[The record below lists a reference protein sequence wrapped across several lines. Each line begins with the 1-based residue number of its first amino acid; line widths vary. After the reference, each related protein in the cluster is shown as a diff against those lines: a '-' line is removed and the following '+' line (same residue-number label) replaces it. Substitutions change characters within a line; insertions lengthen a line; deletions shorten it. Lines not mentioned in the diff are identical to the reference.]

1 MQNQS
6 LIEKIRDKD
15 LDTDHDDHIAQI
27 TGVRQVPTPV
37 YYRHIETGEEF
48 YDISGALAWPSADS
62 AGFAVIVG
70 VKKGDDSQEP
80 AFEALAEVESP
91 SVEGLLKASCAI
103 RGKWGYPE
111 VLDVWQ
117 ADAERF
123 STVAVDFN
131 HNLKRS
137 DAMVLSDPYDFQRPN
152 RTEIYLQRIFEL
164 IASRR
169 LFLGDCSRLKGC
181 LRDLPRDA
189 AQTGQIE
196 QWPAAAA
203 LGYAVH
209 TLLVLKPWL
218 RFVKQQRLVST
229 MGEDGDNF
237 YDLPYHEQREVMQ
250 LLDPG
255 GEDGPPGD
263 DGRLINTIR

>member
-48 YDISGALAWPSADS
+48 YGISGALCWPAADQP
-62 AGFAVIVG
+62 GFAVIVG
-70 VKKGDDSQEP
+70 VKKGDDPQEP

-91 SVEGLLKASCAI
+91 SVEGLLAACCAI
-103 RGKWGYPE
+103 RGKWGYPD
-111 VLDVWQ
+111 VLDIWL

-123 STVAVDFN
+123 STVVVDFN
-131 HNLKRS
+131 QNLKPQDS
-137 DAMVLSDPYDFQRPN
+137 MLLSDPYDFQRPN

-164 IASRR
+164 IGSRR
-169 LFLGDCSRLKGC
+169 LFLGGCGRLKGC
-181 LRDLPRDA
+181 LRDLPHDA

-196 QWPAAAA
+196 HWPAAAA

-237 YDLPYHEQREVMQ
+237 YDLPYHEQREVMR
-250 LLDPG
+250 LLDPS
-255 GEDGPPGD
+255 GEDERPDD
-263 DGRLINTIR
+263 DGRLIDTIR

>member
-1 MQNQS
+1 MHKQS

-15 LDTDHDDHIAQI
+15 LDTDHNDHIAQI
-27 TGVRQVPTPV
+27 TGVRQVPVPAF
-37 YYRHIETGEEF
+37 YRHIETGQEF
-48 YDISGALAWPSADS
+48 YAISGALAWPSADS

-70 VKKGDDSQEP
+70 VKKGDDPQEP

-117 ADAERF
+117 ADTERF
-123 STVAVDFN
+123 STVVVDFN

-137 DAMVLSDPYDFQRPN
+137 DAMLLSDPYDFQRPN
-152 RTEIYLQRIFEL
+152 HSEIYLQRILEL
-164 IASRR
+164 VGDRR
-169 LFLGDCSRLKGC
+169 LRLGGCSRLKGC
-181 LRDLPRDA
+181 LRDLPHDA
-189 AQTGQIE
+189 AQAGQIE

-203 LGYAVH
+203 LGYVVH

-237 YDLPYHEQREVMQ
+237 YDLPYYEQREVMR
-250 LLDPG
+250 LLDPAS
-255 GEDGPPGD
+255 EDEWPED
-263 DGRLINTIR
+263 DGRLIHTIR